1 MDTKKVFVIVICIF
15 FFVTG
20 CSTLKEKSMEI
31 LEAQIF
37 GQNETRHTSTRANAS
52 QPHASS
58 PIITSSGSNN
68 IDIQTDRYDG
78 AALDKYFGA
87 LKNAVQFLSAA
98 SPAQT
103 EQRIMFQN
111 WSNFIVG
118 QMRVNK
124 IEVEEWPLEARQKGW
139 DAMGSRITK
148 YNKLFEE
155 NRQRIISD
163 DSFEESFQVS
173 LKNINLL
180 TQQNMFTEQQFVEH

>member
-31 LEAQIF
+31 LEAQLF
-37 GQNETRHTSTRANAS
+37 GQNETRHTNTRTNTS
-52 QPHASS
+52 QSHSSS
-58 PIITSSGSNN
+58 PIITSSGSDN
-68 IDIQTDRYDG
+68 IDIRTDRYDG

-103 EQRIMFQN
+103 EQRVMFQN

-155 NRQRIISD
+155 NRQRIIND
-163 DSFEESFQVS
+163 ESFEESFQVS

-180 TQQNMFTEQQFVEH
+180 TRQNMFTEQQFAEQ